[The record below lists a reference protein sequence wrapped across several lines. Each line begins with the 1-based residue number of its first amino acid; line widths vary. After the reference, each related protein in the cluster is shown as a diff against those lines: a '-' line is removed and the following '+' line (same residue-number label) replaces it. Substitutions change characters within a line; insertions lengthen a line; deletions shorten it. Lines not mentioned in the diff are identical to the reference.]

1 MLRNAERARQP
12 RNVAH
17 RKLVQML
24 VDDALRQL
32 VNCGTG
38 GIIVFAQLEQ
48 QAFAQ
53 VARTHASWLE
63 RLHKLQRDS
72 HLVVVGRWLQAR

>member
-1 MLRNAERARQP
+1 MSRIASLSKCSLTMRFAR
-12 RNVAH
+12 
-17 RKLVQML
+17 
-24 VDDALRQL
+24 L
-32 VNCGTG
+32 VNCGTR

-53 VARTHASWLE
+53 VARTHAGGLE
-63 RLHKLQRDS
+63 RLHEFERDS